1 MFLGVCEMW
10 SSGCR
15 GGEVDAWRMLSSY
28 KGEAALLLPVWPQLN
43 WKIAFENPNSVSN
56 RKKIAVS
63 KCTFKIHR
71 YIHKTS
77 MPYCLEINSE
87 YHMLEDP
94 IRDCISDSLISLN
107 YSARTDTVIMFRR
120 YSMHPNTF
128 FFIIKH
134 YLECFRKKV
143 CK

>member
-1 MFLGVCEMW
+1 M
-10 SSGCR
+10 
-15 GGEVDAWRMLSSY
+15 
-28 KGEAALLLPVWPQLN
+28 
-43 WKIAFENPNSVSN
+43 
-56 RKKIAVS
+56 AVS

-71 YIHKTS
+71 YIHNIS
-77 MPYCLEINSE
+77 MPSCLEINSE

-94 IRDCISDSLISLN
+94 LRDFISDFLISLN
-107 YSARTDTVIMFRR
+107 YAARTDTELLCFGDTVYTQI
-120 YSMHPNTF
+120 HVF